1 MDMEIHETP
10 CSGAY
15 LEYVSDVRERHLNY
29 RELFSPVES
38 GSCPDLYK
46 LGRID
51 TAPTLRATQGL
62 ENQTLANVC
71 ICAADTNVC
80 SRKNMYPLYNA
91 QYDNWPADEIKGCQT
106 SYFNTKV

>member
-1 MDMEIHETP
+1 MEDFKTP
-10 CSGAY
+10 CNSSYA
-15 LEYVSDVRERHLNY
+15 EYVSDARETHLKY
-29 RELFSPVES
+29 KQLFSPVDS

-51 TAPTLRATQGL
+51 TAPGLRSMQNL

-71 ICAADTNVC
+71 ICSSDKDVC

-91 QYDNWPADEIKGCQT
+91 SCTVPWKKDELKGCQT

>member
-51 TAPTLRATQGL
+51 TAPTL
-62 ENQTLANVC
+62 
-71 ICAADTNVC
+71 
-80 SRKNMYPLYNA
+80 
-91 QYDNWPADEIKGCQT
+91 
-106 SYFNTKV
+106 